1 MVVVVLKA
9 ATSFAGIDYN
19 ERKNE
24 EGKSELLVAENF
36 AMNPDNLKKSDYIAY
51 MESVCRT
58 NPAVKAKQ
66 FHAVISCK
74 GREYSADDLKNVAL
88 QYINKMGYGNNPYM
102 IYFHS
107 DTENNHVHI
116 VSTRVQKNGQK
127 VKDNMEAVRSQKVI
141 NQIMNVD
148 LALKA
153 KDDISKYMEFSFS
166 TVQQYKLLLEQS
178 GWKLREK
185 DGLLILYKGG
195 EKHASIQLEQI
206 KDKAKQYTPDEER
219 RKQITALLFKYK
231 QGLSYTELQT
241 LMKDKFG
248 INLVFHT
255 GKGHTKPYGYTLI
268 DYRNKR
274 VLKGG
279 EVMDLK
285 ELLVEPNKQA
295 KVEHCNSIINL
306 LLKDGTKYT
315 MDSFKKLMLDYGYRF
330 Q

>member
-141 NQIMNVD
+141 NQIMKNMF
-148 LALKA
+148 LWWL
-153 KDDISKYMEFSFS
+153 F
-166 TVQQYKLLLEQS
+166 
-178 GWKLREK
+178 
-185 DGLLILYKGG
+185 
-195 EKHASIQLEQI
+195 
-206 KDKAKQYTPDEER
+206 EE
-219 RKQITALLFKYK
+219 
-231 QGLSYTELQT
+231 
-241 LMKDKFG
+241 
-248 INLVFHT
+248 
-255 GKGHTKPYGYTLI
+255 
-268 DYRNKR
+268 
-274 VLKGG
+274 
-279 EVMDLK
+279 
-285 ELLVEPNKQA
+285 
-295 KVEHCNSIINL
+295 NL
-306 LLKDGTKYT
+306 LQ
-315 MDSFKKLMLDYGYRF
+315 LMLIK
-330 Q
+330 